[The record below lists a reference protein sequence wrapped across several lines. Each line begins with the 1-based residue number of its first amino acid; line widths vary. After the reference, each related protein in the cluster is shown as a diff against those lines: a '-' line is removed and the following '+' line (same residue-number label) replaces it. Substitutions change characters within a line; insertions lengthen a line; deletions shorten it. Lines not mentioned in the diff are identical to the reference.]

1 MIYYR
6 TVLTEIGEEVAD
18 LLDGGVLILYAH
30 GAPPELAE
38 VSVMHAVQEE
48 MVGYSPSVGSVIKLG
63 DLETKITAI
72 GDTAWLKVK
81 ELGHVVINFN
91 ASATAERPGEICVN
105 CIDPELVK
113 ATVITGCQIIVED

>member
-6 TVLTEIGEEVAD
+6 TVLTEIGEEVAE

-30 GAPPELAE
+30 GAPSALAE
-38 VSVMHAVQEE
+38 VSVMHIVQEE
-48 MVGYSPSVGSVIKLG
+48 MVDYSPSVGSVIKLG

-91 ASATAERPGEICVN
+91 ASDTAERPGEICVDA
-105 CIDPELVK
+105 IAPDLVR
-113 ATVITGCQIIVED
+113 AAVITGCQIIVEG

>member
-30 GAPPELAE
+30 GAPPALAE
-38 VSVMHAVQEE
+38 VSVMHIVQEE
-48 MVGYSPSVGSVIKLG
+48 MIGYSPSVGSIIKLG

-91 ASATAERPGEICVN
+91 ASETAERPGEICVDA
-105 CIDPELVK
+105 IAPDLVK
-113 ATVITGCQIIVED
+113 EVVITGCQIIVEG